1 MAQQQGAA
9 MSTWEMKD
17 YAQAKDG
24 EWEDKAAARRQLEE
38 DVQKFLAAGREI
50 ERIKAER
57 RDKISDEVRDKLR
70 KSLAYYE
77 ERNLTKTQK
86 EARRKS

>member
-1 MAQQQGAA
+1 

-24 EWEDKAAARRQLEE
+24 DWEDKAASSKQLADDLER
-38 DVQKFLAAGREI
+38 FLATGGKI
-50 ERIKAER
+50 QIIPGER
-57 RDKISDEVRDKLR
+57 RDKISDKVRDQLR

-77 ERNLTKTQK
+77 ERNLTKAQK
-86 EARRKS
+86 EARQKK